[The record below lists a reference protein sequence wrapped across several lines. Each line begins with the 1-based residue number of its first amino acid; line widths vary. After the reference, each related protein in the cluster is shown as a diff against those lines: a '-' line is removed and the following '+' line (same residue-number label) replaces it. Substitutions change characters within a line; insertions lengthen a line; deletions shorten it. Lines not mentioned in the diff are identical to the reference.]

1 MITEDIISTIL
12 AKTQDQMGGIDQI
25 ALRRI
30 LEDTMS
36 SYNVQMKE
44 GVGEVSDLPDKIAK
58 YLSCRKLDG
67 LSELTIKNYK
77 YNLDRFAEFVQKRVT
92 TITAQ
97 DIREFLSHLVETRN
111 ITNSTLETQKSI
123 LKAFFGWL
131 ETEEYITNSPTKK
144 IRPTKCAKPI
154 KKSLTIEELELLRNA
169 CKTPRQRCMLELFFS
184 SGMRLAELH
193 RVNIHDID
201 WQSNS
206 IKIVGKGNKERVV
219 YFSDKARLYIKK
231 YLAVRGSFEDP
242 ALFIASK
249 HPHAR
254 MGTRSI
260 QQEINAIAENA
271 NVESH
276 VHPHKLRRTFATFGS
291 RSGMSLTSLRGIL
304 GHAKLETT
312 MLYVDAD
319 QEAEAYEHSRYINQ

>member
-1 MITEDIISTIL
+1 MDILYIVVHELEHHYILCSKLNIIKFTFGENTKKERKYWMITEDIVSTIL
-12 AKTQDQMGGIDQI
+12 EKTQNQMGGIDQI

-36 SYNVQMKE
+36 AYTVQAKD
-44 GVGEVSDLPDKIAK
+44 GVGEASDLPDKIAK

-154 KKSLTIEELELLRNA
+154 KKSLTLTLPMPKGRGFLLRRALLSESYALSVGVASRVSHGTN
-169 CKTPRQRCMLELFFS
+169 LF
-184 SGMRLAELH
+184 
-193 RVNIHDID
+193 
-201 WQSNS
+201 
-206 IKIVGKGNKERVV
+206 
-219 YFSDKARLYIKK
+219 
-231 YLAVRGSFEDP
+231 
-242 ALFIASK
+242 
-249 HPHAR
+249 
-254 MGTRSI
+254 
-260 QQEINAIAENA
+260 
-271 NVESH
+271 
-276 VHPHKLRRTFATFGS
+276 
-291 RSGMSLTSLRGIL
+291 L
-304 GHAKLETT
+304 G
-312 MLYVDAD
+312 Y
-319 QEAEAYEHSRYINQ
+319 